1 MRIVLI
7 GAGSVEFT
15 RNLLGDILS
24 YPELAD
30 AEIVLHDIDAD
41 RLRTAERMAAYVAEE
56 LGAKPRVETH
66 LDRRAALPGADV
78 VIDTIQVGGAAATKV
93 DFDIPAQYGL
103 RYTINDTINVGGVM
117 RGLRTVPVVLGIVR
131 DMEEL
136 CPDAWFL
143 NYTNPM
149 AILVR
154 AVAER
159 SEIRT
164 TGLCHSVFWTID
176 ALARYMDVPRDEID
190 HVTAGVNHLAWVL
203 KLERDGVDLYPAL
216 RAAVDAGR
224 VPAGRPG
231 PRRAVPAIRL
241 LPDRVLGA
249 PRRVQPVVHPQG
261 RPRRAVQHPDRRIP
275 RPGRQ
280 QPRRVR
286 GHEAPARR
294 RRAIRDR
301 AQRRVRGRHRPL
313 QGNGRQAR
321 IVGNVMNGDR
331 LIPNL
336 ADDACVE
343 VPCDVD
349 GSGVHPIATGPLPAH
364 LAAYVHP
371 AVDTQALTVRA
382 ALDEDREAIYHA
394 VLCDPQV
401 QARLT
406 LDEAWRMTD
415 ALIGAEARWLP
426 GWLGGAA

>member
-30 AEIVLHDIDAD
+30 AQIVLHDIDAD
-41 RLRTAERMAAYVAEE
+41 RLRTAERMAGYVANA
-56 LGAKPRVETH
+56 LGAAPRMEAH

-78 VIDTIQVGGAAATKV
+78 VIDTIQVGGAAATKI
-93 DFDIPAQYGL
+93 DFEVPSRFGL

-159 SEIRT
+159 SEIPT
-164 TGLCHSVFWTID
+164 TGLCHSVYWTID
-176 ALARYMDVPRDEID
+176 TLAGYMDVPRDEID

-203 KLERDGVDLYPAL
+203 RLERDGLDLYPAL

-224 VPAGRPG
+224 VPPDDLVRAELY
-231 PRRAVPAIRL
+231 RRFGYYPTESSEHHAEYNHWFIPKDDLVARFNIPIGEYL
-241 LPDRVLGA
+241 DRVANNLDEYEDTKRRLDAGEPFEIERSGEYAAVIANAKATGA
-249 PRRVQPVVHPQG
+249 S
-261 RPRRAVQHPDRRIP
+261 
-275 RPGRQ
+275 
-280 QPRRVR
+280 
-286 GHEAPARR
+286 
-294 RRAIRDR
+294 
-301 AQRRVRGRHRPL
+301 
-313 QGNGRQAR
+313 AR
-321 IVGNVMNGDR
+321 IVGNVMNRDR
-331 LIPNL
+331 LIPNI

-349 GSGVHPIATGPLPAH
+349 GTGVHPIATGPLPAH

-382 ALDEDREAIYHA
+382 VLDQDRDAIYHA

-415 ALIGAEARWLP
+415 VLIDAQARWLP
-426 GWLGGAA
+426 VWLGGTA